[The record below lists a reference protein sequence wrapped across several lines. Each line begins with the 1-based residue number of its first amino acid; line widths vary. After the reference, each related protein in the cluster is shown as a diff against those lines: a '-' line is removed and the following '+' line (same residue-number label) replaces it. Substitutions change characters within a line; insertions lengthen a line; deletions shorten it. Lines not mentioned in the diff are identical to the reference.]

1 MIGLIEQVGTF
12 TPEMRRLRLALRQSF
27 VDSPAVVESL
37 TTAWARAIGVPDA

>member
-27 VDSPAVVESL
+27 VTVLRIRLVHSL
-37 TTAWARAIGVPDA
+37 SM